1 MSASLVSSCEYR
13 VACHCQRQRE
23 VRAEFETAH
32 TSVLAS
38 RLSRRDSPTQLSD
51 LSLTVTRY
59 SVLTRRHEARLTSDL
74 VRAQQSARATAPELL
89 TVMHVRLCH
98 AVSDTRGAFSRA
110 ISNLHSKLYRAAPRP
125 FRFISSLLYDASK
138 TSWGCSLLCGLEC
151 ALSDLRR
158 ADGSPLCLRD

>member
-1 MSASLVSSCEYR
+1 MSR
-13 VACHCQRQRE
+13 VA
-23 VRAEFETAH
+23 RAETRGPSLRGVGCLELRSH
-32 TSVLAS
+32 
-38 RLSRRDSPTQLSD
+38 LS

-74 VRAQQSARATAPELL
+74 VRAHSSRQQSARATAPHCHG
-89 TVMHVRLCH
+89 THVHVLNRTSLSCSARH
-98 AVSDTRGAFSRA
+98 AWRVLSRED
-110 ISNLHSKLYRAAPRP
+110 SNLHSKLYRAAPRP